1 MSDNTIEIRDDEIN
15 VEEIMQKIRENVRNK
30 KNIDT
35 HPIKTEVCLNQSQNN
50 IQDDVA
56 KDSIQFTIDSLNYNW
71 DIHNNSYFISS
82 HRPYIG
88 NVLIKGRKLIHGE
101 VRRYVDPVILTQS
114 KFNKDVAQL
123 FPQYQKKI
131 LELENTLSQIKNDSI
146 QKENT
151 LKLIIA
157 RLEEQNTTV
166 SQYLEEQNTT
176 VSQRL
181 EEQNTTVSQHLE
193 EQNTTVSQRLEEQNT
208 TVSQH
213 LEEQNTTVSQRL
225 EEQNTTVSQHLEQIL
240 SENANFLSGLDVE
253 IENKLR
259 LVTILDKQFQSR
271 LIHTRQSDTPI
282 QEKNQINYMS
292 FEEHFRG
299 SRHTIKVRQYRYL
312 PFFEHGSNVL
322 DIGCGRGEFLELLKE
337 HDIGGIG
344 IDINKDMVEY
354 CQSKGLDAKQ
364 IDALEYLN
372 ILENTI
378 LDGIFSDQVI
388 EHLTPDYLI
397 RLLHLSY
404 QKLKPESYLVL
415 GTVNILN
422 PGGLANFFV
431 DPTHVS
437 PIHPEYLKY
446 CLEVSGFRDVQII
459 FRTYDERENNQN
471 ISDLCSIAAD
481 YTIVGKK

>member
-1 MSDNTIEIRDDEIN
+1 MDNQNDEIN
-15 VEEIMQKIRENVRNK
+15 VEEIMETIRQNVRNK
-30 KNIDT
+30 KNIT
-35 HPIKTEVCLNQSQNN
+35 IPPIKTDVCLNQSQNN
-50 IQDDVA
+50 SQEDVTN
-56 KDSIQFTIDSLNYNW
+56 DSIQFNVDSLNSNCHIQNNTY
-71 DIHNNSYFISS
+71 IINSY
-82 HRPYIG
+82 RPFVG
-88 NVLIKGRKLIHGE
+88 KLLVKGRKLLNRE
-101 VRRYVDPVILTQS
+101 VRKYVDPVISTQS
-114 KFNKDVAQL
+114 KFNKNVAQL
-123 FPQYQKKI
+123 FTQYQKKF
-131 LELENTLSQIKNDSI
+131 LELENTISQIKNDSL
-146 QKENT
+146 QTENT
-151 LKLIIA
+151 LKLVIA
-157 RLEEQNTTV
+157 RLEEQNT
-166 SQYLEEQNTT
+166 QF
-176 VSQRL
+176 SQRL
-181 EEQNTTVSQHLE
+181 EEHIQ
-193 EQNTTVSQRLEEQNT
+193 
-208 TVSQH
+208 
-213 LEEQNTTVSQRL
+213 
-225 EEQNTTVSQHLEQIL
+225 
-240 SENANFLSGLDVE
+240 SEITNFLSGLDIE

-271 LIHTRQSDTPI
+271 LIHTSHINIPI
-282 QEKNQINYMS
+282 QEKSQINYMS

-299 SRHTIKVRQYRYL
+299 SRHTIKERQYRYL

-354 CQSKGLDAKQ
+354 CQSKGLNAKQ
-364 IDALEYLN
+364 TDSLEYLN
-372 ILENTI
+372 TLEDTI

-397 RLLHLSY
+397 RLLHLAH
-404 QKLKPESYLVL
+404 QKLKPESYIVL

-422 PGGLANFFV
+422 PAGLANFFV

-481 YTIVGKK
+481 YTMVGKK